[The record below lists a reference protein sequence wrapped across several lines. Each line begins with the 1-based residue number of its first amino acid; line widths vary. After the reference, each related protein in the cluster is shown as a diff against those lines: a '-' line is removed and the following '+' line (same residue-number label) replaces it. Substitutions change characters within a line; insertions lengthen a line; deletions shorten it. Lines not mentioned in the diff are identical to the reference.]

1 MNISQ
6 LVPTTERML
15 AICTQRREGKALVI
29 GGLFIRDTCGQ
40 RYGEQRGSLFLN
52 GAAACVNP
60 AGKTTPSTFI
70 I

>member
-1 MNISQ
+1 MNISL
-6 LVPTTERML
+6 LVPITERML
-15 AICTQRREGKALVI
+15 AICTQRRECKALGI

-40 RYGEQRGSLFLN
+40 RYGEQRGSLFLI
-52 GAAACVNP
+52 GAAACVNR